1 MSEKKSYGS
10 CRAKYA
16 RRENDQQYLDISA
29 NEAARLIVALQNV
42 VGKVI
47 ASERRGNESDIIP
60 KGRLSRVSTNWSH
73 STRSTNRVDNASPLS
88 ALP

>member
-10 CRAKYA
+10 CRAEYS
-16 RRENDQQYLDISA
+16 RRDEERQYIDISA

-47 ASERRGNESDIIP
+47 ATEHRAGESDIRLWLHSPENEAVTITVYR
-60 KGRLSRVSTNWSH
+60 KG
-73 STRSTNRVDNASPLS
+73 D
-88 ALP
+88 

>member
-10 CRAKYA
+10 CRATYS
-16 RRENDQQYLDISA
+16 RREDERQYLDISA

-47 ASERRGNESDIIP
+47 ASERRGSESDIRLWIHSP
-60 KGRLSRVSTNWSH
+60 DDEQVTMTVYRKG
-73 STRSTNRVDNASPLS
+73 D
-88 ALP
+88 